1 MKRSVRILFVLALT
15 LCALTVTAF
24 ADMGPKPQLTVK
36 VKNPPQEAYLLDLL
50 EEGSS
55 EAPPISDLPEEDFL
69 RELGYIGLTDPAPY
83 EAVVAAVPD
92 GWRACLCQPYGAPIW
107 GSLIGEPNGD
117 TMLHTFGYFGV
128 PDVYRIL
135 MVTESGE
142 VWISDTLTRDAL
154 QSSATVDWETKEV
167 SIPSIRMGYALQF
180 LATFLPTILMEGLIL
195 FLFRYRQKRSWAVFG
210 IANLTTQGA
219 LAVAL
224 SIEAVQSGV
233 SWGFTSLLVMA
244 EGVILVVEAIAY
256 VLLWKEHDRERAISC
271 ALVSNAASALIGW
284 FISQPVWDFVVS
296 IS

>member
-36 VKNPPQEAYLLDLL
+36 VEHPPQEIYSLDLL
-50 EEGSS
+50 RETDHRPGSFKN
-55 EAPPISDLPEEDFL
+55 ETLN
-69 RELGYIGLTDPAPY
+69 
-83 EAVVAAVPD
+83 AAMVTLLQDSVPS
-92 GWRACLCQPYGAPIW
+92 GWRACLAQPVSGPPIY
-107 GSLIGEPNGD
+107 GSLIGEEQGD

-154 QSSATVDWETKEV
+154 QSSATVDWAAKTASAPPV
-167 SIPSIRMGYALQF
+167 WQGYVLQF
-180 LATFLPTILMEGLIL
+180 LATFVPTLLMEGLIL

-219 LAVAL
+219 LAAAL

-256 VLLWKEHDRERAISC
+256 VLLWKEHDRERALSY
-271 ALVSNAASALIGW
+271 ALAANTASALIGW
-284 FISQPVWDFVVS
+284 LISEPVWRFVVS